1 MCMYTKQFEPKIA
14 EKNILVT
21 KRTSILGFP
30 LFTNSICRNSWYLK
44 YKKYKE
50 SIGCGLLY
58 CGSDNGIRCVEE
70 GFHSYIN
77 ADRKAPNSIPR
88 VSLSKTT
95 YFIIPK
101 GAEYYEGADNS
112 TNTDEENITV
122 RVSNQIIYIGKRNW
136 FNRLIAKI
144 FYGV

>member
-1 MCMYTKQFEPKIA
+1 MCMYTNQLEPKIA

-21 KRTSILGFP
+21 KRTGVPGFP
-30 LFTNSICRNSWYLK
+30 VFTQSIAQNFWYLK
-44 YKKYKE
+44 YVKYKA
-50 SIGCGLLY
+50 SISCRTLKVR
-58 CGSDNGIRCVEE
+58 NFVGIEAVEE

-77 ADRKAPNSIPR
+77 TDRKAPNFPRSIW
-88 VSLSKTT
+88 SKTT